1 MTHVRGTI
9 HGKLIELSEET
20 GLPDGQEVTVFL
32 QPTAEPTD
40 AQPLPPGEGLRR
52 AYGAWAEDAERLDSL
67 DAGLPFAFE
76 RRDFVAE
83 IGEVLF
89 VHDHLAPVLDE
100 EIVRVH
106 RHVSQQRTAQKRE
119 DVPLLAVDEAA
130 GGNVLELV
138 LLAGGEIVVS

>member
-52 AYGAWAEDAERLDSL
+52 AYGAWAEDAERLEEYLRWNARQRELSRPEREPRPSL
-67 DAGLPFAFE
+67 SIRTFAC
-76 RRDFVAE
+76 
-83 IGEVLF
+83 
-89 VHDHLAPVLDE
+89 LAYLKGPNSCPQV
-100 EIVRVH
+100 
-106 RHVSQQRTAQKRE
+106 
-119 DVPLLAVDEAA
+119 
-130 GGNVLELV
+130 
-138 LLAGGEIVVS
+138 